1 MSEAQKQSFFA
12 HGINAYASTNK
23 NAYEN
28 EFSTHF
34 HLTVALIRW
43 YLENYTL
50 NNKS

>member
-1 MSEAQKQSFFA
+1 MSEAQERSSFA

-34 HLTVALIRW
+34 RPTVALILL